1 MAESFR
7 LRMRWLETFSQGR
20 IANAA
25 VRKVGD
31 LASLTRKTV
40 ALSEKDKSSLLFLKH
55 RVFELSAVMR

>member
-1 MAESFR
+1 
-7 LRMRWLETFSQGR
+7 MRWLETFSQGR

-40 ALSEKDKSSLLFLKH
+40 ALSEKDKSSSLFLKH
-55 RVFELSAVMR
+55 RVFELSAFMR